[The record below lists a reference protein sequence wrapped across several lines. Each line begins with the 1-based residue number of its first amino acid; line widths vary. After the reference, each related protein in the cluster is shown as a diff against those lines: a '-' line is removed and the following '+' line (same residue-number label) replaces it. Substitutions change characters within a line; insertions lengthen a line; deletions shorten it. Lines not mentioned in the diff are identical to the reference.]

1 MRSAAVAAAAASL
14 LMIAG
19 CGSAESST
27 NAGSST
33 VTAGDR
39 DTDADSATAGSS
51 ATVCAAGASAHPVPA
66 GFPSD
71 FPLPPGMIVTAAEDR
86 GSAGVV
92 LTGVSDQPFIQT
104 LHSLQQ
110 QLPAHGYTLTDGES
124 EPRDAE
130 SDWSSASYQGRWAI
144 RVAAGC
150 PDDTAIQLLAKHR

>member
-1 MRSAAVAAAAASL
+1 MVAAAAASL
-14 LMIAG
+14 LVIAG
-19 CGSAESST
+19 CGSGKST
-27 NAGSST
+27 AAA
-33 VTAGDR
+33 AGDR
-39 DTDADSATAGSS
+39 DTDAVSTPAGTSTA
-51 ATVCAAGASAHPVPA
+51 CAAGATARPVPA
-66 GFPSD
+66 GFPAD

-92 LTGVSDQPFIQT
+92 LTGVSDQPFQQT

-110 QLPAHGYTLTDGES
+110 QLPAHGYRLTEGES
-124 EPRDAE
+124 EPKDAE